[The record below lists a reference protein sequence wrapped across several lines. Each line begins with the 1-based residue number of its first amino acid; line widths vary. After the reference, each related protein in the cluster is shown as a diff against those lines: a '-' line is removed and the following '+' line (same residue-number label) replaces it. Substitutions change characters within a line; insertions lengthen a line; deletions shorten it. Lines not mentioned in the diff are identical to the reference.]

1 MTQPD
6 SRTILVVDDDEDLCS
21 LVAAV
26 LTEEGYAVETA
37 ANGQE
42 ALDAVSRRIPDLIV
56 LDMKM
61 PVMDGREFARRFHSL
76 YDHRT
81 PIVILTASVD
91 GKARADEVDATDWL
105 AKPFDLTVLVESVER
120 NLKS

>member
-1 MTQPD
+1 MTQ
-6 SRTILVVDDDEDLCS
+6 SRQRTVLVVDDDEDLCA

-26 LTEEGYAVETA
+26 LVEEGYAVETA

-42 ALDAVSRRIPDLIV
+42 ALTAVERNLPDLIV

-61 PVMDGREFARRFHSL
+61 PVMDGREFARKFHSL
-76 YDHRT
+76 YDHRS

-91 GKARADEVDATDWL
+91 GRVRADEVEATDWL
-105 AKPFDLTVLVESVER
+105 AKPFDLGALVESVER
-120 NLKS
+120 NLRP

>member
-1 MTQPD
+1 MTQ
-6 SRTILVVDDDEDLCS
+6 SRRRTVLVVDDDEDLCA

-26 LTEEGYAVETA
+26 LVEEGYAVETA

-42 ALDAVSRRIPDLIV
+42 ALTAVERNLPDLIV

-61 PVMDGREFARRFHSL
+61 PVMDGREFARKFHSL
-76 YDHRT
+76 YDHLS

-91 GKARADEVDATDWL
+91 GRVRADEVEATDWL
-105 AKPFDLTVLVESVER
+105 AKPFDLGALVESVER
-120 NLKS
+120 NLRP